1 MRPRFGVVTLVVA
14 DLDAA
19 QAFYEALGWRGA
31 AGAGAGAGAVVFLV
45 GNAVLTLEGAGGGAT
60 RQPGQALHQVLH
72 QVPGRGDVARLLG
85 RVVAAGGRVLAP
97 AAEAPWGAIAG
108 AFADPDGNVWEV
120 AFDPEVPREG
130 IISLRSG

>member
-60 RQPGQALHQVLH
+60 RQPGPVLH
-72 QVPGRGDVARLLG
+72 QVTGRGDVARLLG
-85 RVVAAGGRVLAP
+85 FVPAAGGRVLAP

-108 AFADPDGNVWEV
+108 AFADPDGNIWDL
-120 AFDPEVPREG
+120 AFDPELPREG